1 MSGSAP
7 AAPLREEHQERR
19 RDGSRSSQLC
29 HSWHKHCQ
37 QGASLAPLVKVTLL
51 MVMPL
56 QQPPPCPF
64 PGTEGS
70 GLGSSPSLLGAGVQE
85 RLWGQL
91 AQLSLHRGSSSLPL
105 QQPVWQ
111 GQGYIPARTLPAP
124 RQSHCGGEDAVP
136 APQLVQIN
144 QHRIDVSAGTAMGW
158 GGEGQRNFLKGT
170 SPISSLLFFCLK
182 LKPIPVS
189 QVKKKWVGEC
199 RGSLGVCGRWAST
212 GIDIPKRQ
220 ELQDGPSLYLCHLL
234 MLRARGQAEGR
245 HNWWKPKCLFRNHR
259 GNSVLDQGCVQKAT
273 SVSLMLLS
281 MELCNC

>member
-1 MSGSAP
+1 MSQLAQTLPARCQSGPPCQGNTPDGDAP
-7 AAPLREEHQERR
+7 AAATSLPFPWHGGLRA
-19 RDGSRSSQLC
+19 G
-29 HSWHKHCQ
+29 Q
-37 QGASLAPLVKVTLL
+37 QPLVAG
-51 MVMPL
+51 
-56 QQPPPCPF
+56 CR
-64 PGTEGS
+64 GAG
-70 GLGSSPSLLGAGVQE
+70 GALGA
-85 RLWGQL
+85 
-91 AQLSLHRGSSSLPL
+91 AGSAVTPQRFLIPPL

-124 RQSHCGGEDAVP
+124 RQSHSGGEDAVP

-170 SPISSLLFFCLK
+170 SPISSLLLFCLK

-212 GIDIPKRQ
+212 GIDIPK
-220 ELQDGPSLYLCHLL
+220 DGPSLYVCHLL

-245 HNWWKPKCLFRNHR
+245 HNWWKTKCLFGNHR

-281 MELCNC
+281 MELCKY